1 MNMSKS
7 FIIMLIFDD
16 NLIISLKPC
25 LYVEERKR
33 DDFTSLS
40 LVRQYDQRK
49 WVELQESEDVG

>member
-1 MNMSKS
+1 
-7 FIIMLIFDD
+7 MLIFDD